1 MKYLLDTHIILWA
14 LIDDQRLSIETKN
27 IILNPDHSIYYSTV
41 SPWEVEIKHLKDPN
55 FQLSGEQLAFLCDQN
70 GLLNLPVQN
79 EHILELMYIFY
90 FFHYY
95 IYIDNTYN
103 LEIWIDYMTYLNF
116 YLLYLIMS
124 FYYFHLI
131 SLLKLFDIYYLLI
144 YFYINS

>member
-79 EHILELMYIFY
+79 EHILELKN
-90 FFHYY
+90 
-95 IYIDNTYN
+95 IDQANTR
-103 LEIWIDYMTYLNF
+103 LNDPF
-116 YLLYLIMS
+116 NKMLLAQARHEKMILITHDS
-124 FYYFHLI
+124 KFRQYHDKHLMI
-131 SLLKLFDIYYLLI
+131 V
-144 YFYINS
+144 

>member
-14 LIDDQRLSIETKN
+14 LIDDPRLSAEVKN

-79 EHILELMYIFY
+79 EHILELKNIG
-90 FFHYY
+90 HP
-95 IYIDNTYN
+95 NTRHKDPFDKMLLAQAKHEKMILITHDSKFRQYN
-103 LEIWIDYMTYLNF
+103 DK
-116 YLLYLIMS
+116 
-124 FYYFHLI
+124 HLMI
-131 SLLKLFDIYYLLI
+131 I
-144 YFYINS
+144 